1 MAGQDQRV
9 ASIYSDIKYRFDPRS
24 VKELKEFK
32 KNLVG
37 MKKGLS
43 EIQKANPYR
52 KTTVSLK
59 EANSEHA
66 KRIRLLRSELLL
78 KNKLP
83 QAALKDRGT
92 IASSMAAARK
102 GLDSGRLSPQ
112 EFDQRMIMIKDRL
125 TSSINRQKAAVNEQK
140 AAVASLFGYWG
151 RMGKGV
157 VNLQKRNELAQRAAA
172 KAAREHAVQLRKVAA
187 AFGAY
192 NARMSRGIA
201 LYRKQQIEANS
212 LSHQFKQLRS
222 NVIALTGAYT
232 AFAAISNVNRVG
244 QDFERAGILMDAVL
258 GDEAPEAMRHLRAE
272 AKRLGVDL
280 LSSTKSFAKY
290 VASAGPVGYTL
301 EEMKEQFTGLAE
313 ASVVFGLSA
322 DQQLGVIRALE
333 QMASKGQVMAEELRL
348 QLGDRLPGVLAI
360 AAKSIGVTRK
370 EFVKMMEQGEIAAD
384 TFIPAFI
391 SAMREMA
398 QPGLKKAIE
407 STDTAQK
414 QMVNS
419 FTLWKDA
426 LFVGGFDQIFEDIFT
441 LIRDIL
447 DVTRPWVSLL
457 AGFLAGVL
465 EPVVFLFRLIAAV
478 LGDITD
484 ALDYFSQKFLGM
496 NLDEVF
502 SMIGKALG
510 QIVAFFFGGVVI
522 KGIKM
527 ILGFFSGLGR
537 FFGLIFNKIVGFFKM
552 LQNNPVYKFLTDLF
566 GGGKVEAIAKGGTF
580 TAANAE
586 KALKVGM
593 KAGVITNASSFANEN
608 TITDILSKGLPLPL
622 RLLVDFTGK
631 ARGMLKESSQS
642 QSTRPLQSNTKE

>member
-92 IASSMAAARK
+92 IASSMAAARR
-102 GLDSGRLSPQ
+102 GLESGRLSPQ
-112 EFDQRMIMIKDRL
+112 EFDQRMIVIKDRL

-140 AAVASLFGYWG
+140 
-151 RMGKGV
+151 
-157 VNLQKRNELAQRAAA
+157 LAQRAAA
-172 KAAREHAVQLRKVAA
+172 KAAREHAVQLRRVAA

-192 NARMSRGIA
+192 NARMSRGMA
-201 LYRKQQIEANS
+201 LYRKQQIEANNLS
-212 LSHQFKQLRS
+212 LQFKRLRS
-222 NVIALTGAYT
+222 SVIALTGAYT
-232 AFAAISNVNRVG
+232 AFSALSNINRVG
-244 QDFERAGILMDAVL
+244 QDFERAGILFDAVL
-258 GDEAPEAMRHLRAE
+258 GEQAPEAMRYMRSE
-272 AKRLGVDL
+272 SKRLGVDL
-280 LSSTKSFAKY
+280 LSSSKAFARY

-301 EEMKEQFTGLAE
+301 DELKEHFTGLAE

-322 DQQLGVIRALE
+322 DQQFGVIRAIE
-333 QMASKGQVMAEELRL
+333 QMASKGQVMAEELKL
-348 QLGDRLPGVLAI
+348 QLGDRLPSVLSI
-360 AAKSIGVTRK
+360 AAKSIGVTRE
-370 EFVKMMEQGEIAAD
+370 EFVKMMESGQIAAD

-391 SAMREMA
+391 GAMREMA

-407 STDTAQK
+407 STAVAQQ

-426 LFVGGFDQIFEDIFT
+426 LFAGGLGEVFEDVFT

-465 EPVVFLFRLIAAV
+465 EPVAFVFRLVAAV

-496 NLDEVF
+496 SLDEVF
-502 SMIGKALG
+502 SKIGKTLG

-537 FFGLIFNKIVGFFKM
+537 FFGLIFNKIVGFFKE
-552 LQNNPVYKFLTDLF
+552 LQNNPVYKFLTGLF

-593 KAGVITNASSFANEN
+593 KAGVVTNAAPAVEDSNFIMDNW
-608 TITDILSKGLPLPL
+608 TKGLPTPL
-622 RLLVDFTGK
+622 RLTVDFTGK
-631 ARGMLKESSQS
+631 ARGMLKESSQN

>member
-52 KTTVSLK
+52 KTTLSLK

-92 IASSMAAARK
+92 IASSMAAARR
-102 GLDSGRLSPQ
+102 GLESGRLSPQ

-140 AAVASLFGYWG
+140 
-151 RMGKGV
+151 
-157 VNLQKRNELAQRAAA
+157 LAQRAAA
-172 KAAREHAVQLRKVAA
+172 KAAREHAVQLRRVAA

-192 NARMSRGIA
+192 NARMSRGMA
-201 LYRKQQIEANS
+201 LYRKQQIEANNLS
-212 LSHQFKQLRS
+212 LQFKRLRS
-222 NVIALTGAYT
+222 SVIALTGAYT
-232 AFAAISNVNRVG
+232 AFSALSNINRVG
-244 QDFERAGILMDAVL
+244 QDFERAGILFDAVL
-258 GDEAPEAMRHLRAE
+258 GEQAPEAMRYMRSE
-272 AKRLGVDL
+272 SKRLGVDL
-280 LSSTKSFAKY
+280 LSSSKAFARY

-301 EEMKEQFTGLAE
+301 DELKEHFTGLAE

-322 DQQLGVIRALE
+322 DQQFGVIRAIE
-333 QMASKGQVMAEELRL
+333 QMASKGQVMAEELKL
-348 QLGDRLPGVLAI
+348 QLGDRLPGVLSI
-360 AAKSIGVTRK
+360 AAKSIGVTRE
-370 EFVKMMEQGEIAAD
+370 EFVKMMESGQIAAD

-391 SAMREMA
+391 GAMREMA

-407 STDTAQK
+407 STAVAQQ

-426 LFVGGFDQIFEDIFT
+426 LFAGGLGEVFEDVFT

-465 EPVVFLFRLIAAV
+465 EPVAFVFRLVAAV

-496 NLDEVF
+496 SLDEVF
-502 SMIGKALG
+502 SKIGKTLG

-527 ILGFFSGLGR
+527 ILGFFSGLGK
-537 FFGLIFNKIVGFFKM
+537 FFGLIFNKIVGFFKE
-552 LQNNPVYKFLTDLF
+552 LQNNPVYKFLTGLF

-580 TAANAE
+580 TAVNAE

-593 KAGVITNASSFANEN
+593 KAGVVTNAAPAVEDSNFIMDNW
-608 TITDILSKGLPLPL
+608 TKGLPAPL
-622 RLLVDFTGK
+622 RLTVDFTGK
-631 ARGMLKESSQS
+631 ARGMLKESSQN

>member
-92 IASSMAAARK
+92 IASSMAAARR
-102 GLDSGRLSPQ
+102 GLESGRLSPQ
-112 EFDQRMIMIKDRL
+112 EFDQRMIVIKDRL

-140 AAVASLFGYWG
+140 
-151 RMGKGV
+151 
-157 VNLQKRNELAQRAAA
+157 LAQRAAA
-172 KAAREHAVQLRKVAA
+172 KAAREHAVQLRRVAA

-192 NARMSRGIA
+192 NARMSRGMA
-201 LYRKQQIEANS
+201 LYRKQQIEANNLS
-212 LSHQFKQLRS
+212 LQFKRLRS

-232 AFAAISNVNRVG
+232 AFSALSNINRVG
-244 QDFERAGILMDAVL
+244 QDFERAGILFDAVL
-258 GDEAPEAMRHLRAE
+258 GEQAPEAMRYMRSE
-272 AKRLGVDL
+272 SKRLGVDL
-280 LSSTKSFAKY
+280 LSSSKAFARY

-301 EEMKEQFTGLAE
+301 DELKEHFTGLAE

-322 DQQLGVIRALE
+322 DQQFGVIRAIE
-333 QMASKGQVMAEELRL
+333 QMASKGQVMAEELKL
-348 QLGDRLPGVLAI
+348 QLGDRLPGVLSI
-360 AAKSIGVTRK
+360 AAKSIGVTRE
-370 EFVKMMEQGEIAAD
+370 EFVKMMESGQIAAD

-391 SAMREMA
+391 GAMREMA

-407 STDTAQK
+407 STAVAQQ

-426 LFVGGFDQIFEDIFT
+426 LFAGGLGEVFEDVFT

-465 EPVVFLFRLIAAV
+465 EPVAFVFRLVAAV

-496 NLDEVF
+496 SLDEVF
-502 SMIGKALG
+502 SKIGKTLG

-537 FFGLIFNKIVGFFKM
+537 FFGLIFNKIVGFFKE
-552 LQNNPVYKFLTDLF
+552 LQNNPVYKFLTGLF

-593 KAGVITNASSFANEN
+593 KAGVVTNAAPAVEDSNFIMDNW
-608 TITDILSKGLPLPL
+608 TKGLPTPL
-622 RLLVDFTGK
+622 RLTVDFTGK
-631 ARGMLKESSQS
+631 ARGMLKESSQN